1 MKKFKKILL
10 TLIALVGFI
19 VTTTQSVQA
28 AEVIDG
34 ETNPE
39 GSETFVVGLDDTFA
53 PMGFRNDEGELVGF
67 DIDLSAEVAERL
79 DYHFVYQPI
88 DWSTKEQELN
98 GGNIDMIW
106 NGYGITSEREEQV
119 LFSDVYIEDTQII
132 VTPADTEPLENLED
146 LIGKTVTT
154 QSSSTALQIIEDD
167 WPDEVSNGFED
178 LVLYPNYNNSF
189 LDLDAG
195 RVDAVVVGGVYGN
208 YVVNQRGEENYNVFL
223 DESAVEPMAVG
234 FRQDDTEMA
243 EEINATLQEMRDDG
257 TFDEIYTEWFG
268 SAGLET
274 NESNIFISML
284 PGLMDGLQLTLGLFA
299 IVLIVSI
306 PLGLILAIPR
316 AFGPKIIQGLIE
328 IYVFVMRSTPLL
340 LQLMVVFFGLP
351 YLGISFDRLPAAI
364 FAFTVNYTAYFI
376 EIFRGGFTSIS
387 PGQYES
393 LKVLGIGKIRG
404 FFRIII
410 PQVLNNVL
418 PALGNEVVA
427 LVKDTSLVYMIGLG
441 EILRVASISANTYAS
456 LAPYLIVG
464 VIYMIIVGILTI
476 LLRQAEK
483 NIAY

>member
-1 MKKFKKILL
+1 MNKLKKLL
-10 TLIALVGFI
+10 ITIFALIGFI
-19 VTTTQSVQA
+19 GATKSVQA
-28 AEVIDG
+28 AEVVNG
-34 ETNPE
+34 ETNPD
-39 GSETFVVGLDDTFA
+39 GNETFVVGLDDTFA
-53 PMGFRNDEGELVGF
+53 PMGFRNEEGELIGF

-106 NGYGITSEREEQV
+106 NGYGITPEREEQV
-119 LFSDVYIEDTQII
+119 LFSDVYHEDTQIV
-132 VTPADTEPLENLED
+132 VTSSDTEPIESLED
-146 LIGKTVTT
+146 LKGLTVTT
-154 QSSSTALQIIEDD
+154 QSSSTSLRIMEENWPEDVYN
-167 WPDEVSNGFED
+167 ELGD

-189 LDLDAG
+189 LDLEAG

-223 DESAVEPMAVG
+223 DESAVEPLAVG
-234 FRQDDTEMA
+234 FRKSDTELA
-243 EEINATLQEMRDDG
+243 EEINTALQEMRDDG
-257 TFDEIYTEWFG
+257 TFQEIYTKWFG

-274 NESNIFISML
+274 NERSILVSML
-284 PGLMDGLQLTLGLFA
+284 PSLQDGLKLTLGLFA
-299 IVLIVSI
+299 IVFIISI

-328 IYVFVMRSTPLL
+328 VYVFIMRSTPLL

-351 YLGISFDRLPAAI
+351 YLGIGFDRLPAAI
-364 FAFTVNYTAYFI
+364 FAFTINYTAYFI

-393 LKVLGIGKIRG
+393 LKVLGIGKVRG
-404 FFRIII
+404 FLRIII

-456 LAPYLIVG
+456 LTPYLIVG
-464 VIYMIIVGILTI
+464 VIYMIIVGIVTL

-483 NIAY
+483 QLSY